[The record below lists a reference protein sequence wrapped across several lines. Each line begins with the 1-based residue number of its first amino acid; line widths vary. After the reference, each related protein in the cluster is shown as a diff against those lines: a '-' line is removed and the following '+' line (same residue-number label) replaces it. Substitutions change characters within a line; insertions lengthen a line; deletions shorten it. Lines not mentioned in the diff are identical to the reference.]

1 MGDRPFVTEIP
12 QEIGTGPIRRGM
24 GRSMEQHYSCGDKD
38 AQARHYGPEGLP
50 RRGANHEETP
60 TRQAYSTVRCMH
72 NGGTDLYHHG
82 IDEERQS
89 TGIFTRYARYGLTG
103 PLSPYCVI

>member
-24 GRSMEQHYSCGDKD
+24 GRSMEQHYSGGDKD

-50 RRGANHEETP
+50 R
-60 TRQAYSTVRCMH
+60 
-72 NGGTDLYHHG
+72 
-82 IDEERQS
+82 
-89 TGIFTRYARYGLTG
+89 
-103 PLSPYCVI
+103 